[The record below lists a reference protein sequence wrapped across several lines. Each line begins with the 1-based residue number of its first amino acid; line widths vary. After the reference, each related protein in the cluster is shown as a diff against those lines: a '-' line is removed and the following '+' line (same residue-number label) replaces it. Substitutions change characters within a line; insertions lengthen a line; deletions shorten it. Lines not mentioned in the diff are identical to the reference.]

1 VVCGTFCVI
10 DDDEVYCLQQNP
22 HARIFFLRYSEAT
35 RWTTRFTMY
44 VVPFSLCVGCASD
57 NVFSTQRIVVTH
69 SKQRALT
76 FFDGTTQRSY
86 QWPKKG
92 WETVYCRREPTPFGK
107 FLLLLLVYWLGII
120 LTRCPSFSFSPAECA
135 YRTLN
140 PKAEVHEFV
149 LPENV
154 ARLGESSFRVDTVVE
169 KDGEKT
175 SRVYA
180 AKNIPKGSYIMPE
193 HLASSLMATSRNLE
207 GLQRNVEIG
216 GGRVAVIEDLL
227 GFFAKYSHE
236 SAARGSKEY
245 YVEVGGTVL
254 VRRVSDATKANVVK
268 WMPNHPSGSR
278 PKYSPVY
285 ERNRVTFDVFMVAA
299 KDIAQGEELLI
310 AENAWK

>member
-1 VVCGTFCVI
+1 LFVFC
-10 DDDEVYCLQQNP
+10 
-22 HARIFFLRYSEAT
+22 FFS
-35 RWTTRFTMY
+35 
-44 VVPFSLCVGCASD
+44 
-57 NVFSTQRIVVTH
+57 
-69 SKQRALT
+69 
-76 FFDGTTQRSY
+76 
-86 QWPKKG
+86 
-92 WETVYCRREPTPFGK
+92 
-107 FLLLLLVYWLGII
+107 
-120 LTRCPSFSFSPAECA
+120 AECA

-154 ARLGESSFRVDTVVE
+154 AVQGESSFRVDTVVDSNGG
-169 KDGEKT
+169 K
-175 SRVYA
+175 SPRVYA

-193 HLASSLMATSRNLE
+193 HLASSLMVTSRNLE

-236 SAARGSKEY
+236 SSARGSKEY

-254 VRRVSDATKANVVK
+254 VRRVADPTKSNVIK
-268 WMPNHPSGSR
+268 WIPNHPSGTR

-310 AENAWK
+310 AENVWS